1 MPRAA
6 RRAGALEVRL
16 AEVQGNQG
24 GATRSASATAGRQ
37 YARFV
42 AALAVLTVLAG
53 CVAAS
58 NEGSSRA
65 DEDASSTPEG
75 GAPSVGVDTEQL
87 MLAATRAAEACGDGG
102 VESVRVATEGL
113 TDGVDFVCRDDPEA
127 SVQELLQRIAAET
140 CEGDVVSTSVG
151 RDSSGT
157 LTTLG
162 FKCGREAP

>member
-1 MPRAA
+1 MNLCTSESKRAA
-6 RRAGALEVRL
+6 AGCAW
-16 AEVQGNQG
+16 
-24 GATRSASATAGRQ
+24 
-37 YARFV
+37 RFV
-42 AALAVLTVLAG
+42 AALAVLPVLAG

-58 NEGSSRA
+58 IEGSSRA
-65 DEDASSTPEG
+65 DEASSTPEA
-75 GAPSVGVDTEQL
+75 GAASVDVNAEQL

-162 FKCGREAP
+162 FECGREAAP